1 MIKQLL
7 IKCAELLNRDDIIAS
22 LKETDSVDNISN
34 KSIQNDTVRL
44 MSYYNYIVSNIF
56 ENYINLSNT
65 ETFTSDENNRIYYSK
80 FKNKPVQILS
90 IKNAPDSY
98 CHFSVHTSFIEVNSP
113 NSEFN
118 IMYNYTPNE
127 ISDLNNEINLPYFL
141 NHKIICYGI
150 VSEFLASKDQF
161 DKSEFWKN
169 KFLYEIFKFK
179 TKKERRLKSTFN
191 R

>member
-7 IKCAELLNRDDIIAS
+7 IKCAELLNRDDIIVS
-22 LKETDSVDNISN
+22 LKDTDSVDNISN
-34 KSIQNDTVRL
+34 TSIQNDTIRL
-44 MSYYNYIVSNIF
+44 ISYYNYVVSNIF
-56 ENYINLSNT
+56 ENYISLSKT
-65 ETFTSDENNRIYYSK
+65 EILTSDENNRIYYSK
-80 FKNKPVQILS
+80 FENKPVQILS
-90 IKNAPDSY
+90 VKNTSNSY
-98 CHFSVHTSFIEVNSP
+98 CHFSLHTSFIETNAS

-118 IMYNYTPNE
+118 IIYNYTPNAV
-127 ISDLNNEINLPYFL
+127 SDLIDEINLPYFL
-141 NHKIICYGI
+141 NHKIICYGV

-179 TKKERRLKSTFN
+179 TKKERRLKSTFY